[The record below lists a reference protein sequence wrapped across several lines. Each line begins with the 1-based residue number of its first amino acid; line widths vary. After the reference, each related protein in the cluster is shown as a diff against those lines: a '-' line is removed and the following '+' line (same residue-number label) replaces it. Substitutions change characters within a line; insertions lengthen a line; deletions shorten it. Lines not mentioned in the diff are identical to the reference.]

1 MTDPQHHDPAE
12 PELAMLQQN
21 ADTEPGLPPVAVRH
35 DGPVYTQAQP
45 ARSGPAFAVS
55 LTNTADARV
64 VGADP
69 RRSRVTLV
77 GSAAWF
83 YLSRKAGGRVPI
95 PANVVVALTH
105 ADEIWARSQ
114 GGDFD
119 LGVIVENYAD

>member
-1 MTDPQHHDPAE
+1 VTDPQHHDPAE

-35 DGPVYTQAQP
+35 DGPVYTQNQP
-45 ARSGPAFAVS
+45 ARSGPAFAVA
-55 LTNTADARV
+55 LTSAADARV
-64 VGADP
+64 VGADV

-77 GSAAWF
+77 CSVAWY

-95 PANVVVALTH
+95 PANVVVVLTH

-114 GGDFD
+114 ADD
-119 LGVIVENYAD
+119 ANLAVIVENYAD